1 MGDDMCVGNDSRPNE
16 RNRTVTDTL
25 KQASIKFA
33 QIIKRETNCDVEMCW
48 RWGDEFTISGS
59 PSHVRV
65 AADFLTRCGIAAVQS
80 IEHDEELDETFG
92 YMVAVGAM
100 AKGGRA

>member
-1 MGDDMCVGNDSRPNE
+1 MGDDVCVAGMIPDPQKE
-16 RNRTVTDTL
+16 PTVSDTL

-59 PSHVRV
+59 HSHVRV

-100 AKGGRA
+100 AIGGRA